1 MVITHFIAI
10 NIKYLNKLFIFHNKV
25 IMMFLTVKKLNP
37 DFRVCLLCER
47 DMCNYLRSVMTLE
60 AHWLL
65 AATLHYLDCCDNTR
79 AGQCLKA
86 AKHTNIDNVG

>member
-1 MVITHFIAI
+1 
-10 NIKYLNKLFIFHNKV
+10 
-25 IMMFLTVKKLNP
+25 
-37 DFRVCLLCER
+37 
-47 DMCNYLRSVMTLE
+47 MTLE

-65 AATLHYLDCCDNTR
+65 AATLHYLDCCDNTG

>member
-1 MVITHFIAI
+1 MLCDRDMC
-10 NIKYLNKLFIFHNKV
+10 NYLRS
-25 IMMFLTVKKLNP
+25 VKCN
-37 DFRVCLLCER
+37 DTRGHCER
-47 DMCNYLRSVMTLE
+47 DMCNYLSSVMTLE

-65 AATLHYLDCCDNTR
+65 AATLHYLDCCDNTG